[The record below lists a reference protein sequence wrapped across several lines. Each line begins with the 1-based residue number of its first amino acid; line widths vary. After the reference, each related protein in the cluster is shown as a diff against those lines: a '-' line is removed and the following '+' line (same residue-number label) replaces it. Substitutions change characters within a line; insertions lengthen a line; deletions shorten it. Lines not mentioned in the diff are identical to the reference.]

1 MTEAPGGTV
10 LLVDDEETIR
20 STAGRL
26 LRRAGYRVLTATSA
40 EEAEAVWAGEAGSIG
55 ILISDVELGGIDGAT
70 LAARFRQDRPGLPVV
85 LTSGYS
91 TEELRTAHPAPDGCR
106 FLPKPFT
113 AAELLDLV
121 RALIQPSA

>member
-1 MTEAPGGTV
+1 M

-26 LRRAGYRVLTATSA
+26 LKRAGYRVLTATSA

-55 ILISDVELGGIDGAT
+55 LLISDVELGGTDGAT

-85 LTSGYS
+85 LTSGYNA
-91 TEELRTAHPAPDGCR
+91 EELRTTRPAADGCH

-121 RALIQPSA
+121 RATIQPCA